1 MYKLG
6 MQNEWDYIIEIVNT
20 LYKYRKYDTNLIF
33 AHIAG
38 GTITTDAPFR
48 SGKAGHYMTFTINV
62 KDFYEN
68 GTIYLL
74 DSLPRALEN
83 EKIGEGTRYK
93 TYYDFVSDKKTF
105 KEFNNVY
112 NVTRV
117 SDNVLKIE
125 LTEEK
130 LSTIHNLLDIDNNF
144 LLDDYRMML
153 LEPFVTYG
161 TGMTFLTI
169 PENEKV
175 KGNK

>member
-1 MYKLG
+1 MQKLTIDDILIATDG
-6 MQNEWDYIIEIVNT
+6 SLVCGDKNTEITDMVNLVINNSNVTDYLKERNREVYI
-20 LYKYRKYDTNLIF
+20 L
-33 AHIAG
+33 
-38 GTITTDAPFR
+38 
-48 SGKAGHYMTFTINV
+48 
-62 KDFYEN
+62 EN